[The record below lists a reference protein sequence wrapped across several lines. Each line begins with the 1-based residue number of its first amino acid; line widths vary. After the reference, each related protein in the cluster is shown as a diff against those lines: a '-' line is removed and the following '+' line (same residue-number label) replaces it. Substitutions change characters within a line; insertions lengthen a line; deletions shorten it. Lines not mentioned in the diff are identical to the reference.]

1 MVDFDQVAQDLTD
14 GLISLGTRPR
24 ATAALRTL
32 QGSIA
37 EGLRSQVR
45 DGVIRLVDSDQ
56 FNVLWREALR
66 VAHTQLI
73 ATLRNDPAAIAR
85 INAEVRRVL
94 AQADVRE
101 RLEREGAELIPG
113 EPERLGAL
121 IASDLA
127 NWKKL
132 ITEARLT
139 FE

>member
-1 MVDFDQVAQDLTD
+1 M
-14 GLISLGTRPR
+14 
-24 ATAALRTL
+24 
-32 QGSIA
+32 
-37 EGLRSQVR
+37 
-45 DGVIRLVDSDQ
+45 
-56 FNVLWREALR
+56 
-66 VAHTQLI
+66 
-73 ATLRNDPAAIAR
+73 
-85 INAEVRRVL
+85 L

-132 ITEARLT
+132 IAEARLA